1 MPSQPAPVVTVAAI
15 GLGAVNGPPLRAAAE
30 VPLAA
35 AWPAALLAVVLPGSA
50 PAVLLLAALPP
61 ALIGVA
67 SFAQAFEMVAA
78 VAVLAAAVTEL
89 VVVAAVL
96 VVASAAPELVAA
108 VAVGLVVEA
117 EEPVAELAVVA
128 ALSAVALAL
137 VVVVVV
143 AVECSDSETPPVAA
157 GFHGSL
163 RWRKTSARI
172 RLCHPQCARTFVP
185 YLVHPKP

>member
-15 GLGAVNGPPLRAAAE
+15 AVAAVNGPPLRAAAE

-35 AWPAALLAVVLPGSA
+35 AWPAALLAVVLLGSA
-50 PAVLLLAALPP
+50 PAVLLLATLPL

-67 SFAQAFEMVAA
+67 SSAQAFEMVAA
-78 VAVLAAAVTEL
+78 VAVLAAVVAEL

-96 VVASAAPELVAA
+96 VVAPAVPEFVAA
-108 VAVGLVVEA
+108 VAVGLVV

-128 ALSAVALAL
+128 ALSAAALAL

-157 GFHGSL
+157 GLHGS
-163 RWRKTSARI
+163 
-172 RLCHPQCARTFVP
+172 PQ
-185 YLVHPKP
+185 